1 MYHKPSADTGF
12 YDQLKAL
19 LKSINH
25 REEIVLV
32 SDFNVNWDN
41 KKDRKNLKII
51 TVSFNLTQLID
62 ESTRLTNYS
71 KITID
76 LLFSNKPERIT
87 NIHNLFTGLS
97 DHNVIFFSIN
107 AVS

>member
-51 TVSFNLTQLID
+51 T
-62 ESTRLTNYS
+62 
-71 KITID
+71 
-76 LLFSNKPERIT
+76 
-87 NIHNLFTGLS
+87 
-97 DHNVIFFSIN
+97 FF
-107 AVS
+107 